1 MPKKLTD
8 RQRKIFEFIRS
19 TIEKQGYPPTFRDI
33 GTAFGIK
40 STNGVRVQLNAI
52 EKKGYIKRHSRL
64 SRGLEVVGQP
74 VINFVPLMESKVAAG
89 SPLLAEDRVDE
100 MVGIDNSML
109 PGDYSFALKVKGD
122 SMIGA
127 GIFDGDIVFVRQQRD
142 AEPGEIVVALI
153 GEEATVKKYYPE
165 RGRIR
170 FEPANPAHRAIIVEE
185 GTPGVG
191 IIGKV
196 VGLVRRM

>member
-33 GTAFGIK
+33 GAAFEIK

-64 SRGLEVVGQP
+64 SRGMEIVGQP
-74 VINFVPLMESKVAAG
+74 AVNFVPLMESKVAAG
-89 SPLLAEDRVDE
+89 LPLLAEDRVDE
-100 MVGIDNSML
+100 MVGIDTTML
-109 PGDYSFALKVKGD
+109 PGDYSFALRVKGD

-127 GIFDGDIVFVRQQRD
+127 GIFDGDIVFVRQQRN

-165 RGRIR
+165 HGRIR
-170 FEPANPAHRAIIVEE
+170 FEPANPTHRAIIVEE